1 MGTLLYQLAGGL
13 GTIFFNGIA
22 IWATRPL
29 DLTPSGLVL
38 PAENI
43 EGLDSTPLPISA
55 FRSADPFSLVIYPDR
70 ILSISCLMKAAHAS
84 IAFSYW
90 TRFVRVRTSAI

>member
-29 DLTPSGLVL
+29 DLTPIPPAVGRSALSGMVRGFLLPFPERGTTVPLGVHLVL
-38 PAENI
+38 V
-43 EGLDSTPLPISA
+43 DSRKGD
-55 FRSADPFSLVIYPDR
+55 F
-70 ILSISCLMKAAHAS
+70 KE
-84 IAFSYW
+84 W
-90 TRFVRVRTSAI
+90 